1 MVVKQQVEKE
11 AAEESNEAPAELSER
26 IDLVYA
32 KDIDRVIDHLK
43 TELLLDLSD
52 FQEFMHESYSLEKSA
67 FTISLA

>member
-43 TELLLDLSD
+43 TEFLLDLSD
-52 FQEFMHESYSLEKSA
+52 FQEFMHESYSLE
-67 FTISLA
+67 